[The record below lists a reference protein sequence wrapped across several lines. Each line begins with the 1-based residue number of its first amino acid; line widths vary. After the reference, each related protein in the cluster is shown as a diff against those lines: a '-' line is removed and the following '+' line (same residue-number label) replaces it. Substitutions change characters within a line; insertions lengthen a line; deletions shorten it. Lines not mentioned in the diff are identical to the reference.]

1 MSGLGRKF
9 GGDVSELGI
18 ECIEFLAQDE
28 LITILPKFKMPE
40 INLIAGSIGPF
51 EPQHP
56 VDVPLWLAIQ
66 LRKEGKCSIITPD
79 WLDNEYLAIK
89 ETSERSDEKNFT
101 DMPYHHHEIATML
114 FKTAHSDIKEAR
126 KVRTVLANINDLR
139 SCKIKKGLKSITEKV
154 HFIKLNNISS
164 MELYAIRK
172 FCILTLNSFKSISQ
186 ATPTKSLLSQTHS
199 QTQASSQSYSNY
211 TPSQADSQSDY

>member
-114 FKTAHSDIKEAR
+114 FKTYS
-126 KVRTVLANINDLR
+126 
-139 SCKIKKGLKSITEKV
+139 
-154 HFIKLNNISS
+154 
-164 MELYAIRK
+164 
-172 FCILTLNSFKSISQ
+172 
-186 ATPTKSLLSQTHS
+186 SLLIYQLHTTHLVLI
-199 QTQASSQSYSNY
+199 THLPLDPND
-211 TPSQADSQSDY
+211 TTHLPLDTNDTTHLPLDTNDTTHLP